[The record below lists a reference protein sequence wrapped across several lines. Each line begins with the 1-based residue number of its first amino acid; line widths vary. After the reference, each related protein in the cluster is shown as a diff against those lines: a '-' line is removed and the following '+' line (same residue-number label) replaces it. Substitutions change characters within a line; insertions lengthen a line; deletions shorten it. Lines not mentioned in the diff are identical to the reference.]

1 MRLTM
6 IAVVL
11 LGALARAQS
20 QPESEWST
28 FGGDAGVVSPP
39 PAPEVQPLPL
49 SPTPLPTRNVSPPP
63 LTTQPTYTSPLVTRR
78 YHPEPPNTVSVLGA
92 PTLGQW
98 NRGEA
103 VSIGFPLIT
112 LRFLLGLTDRFDLGV
127 GFDSYYGL
135 MNEPVLVARVGL
147 VKGTSWSFSAVA
159 DVGYAWFVVTAPREN
174 KGPRWLTGRRN
185 INFSPGVILSYQD
198 VRPRSARLFFEGR
211 YLLALDTEPFT
222 TDPLSGVPPPVVP
235 GSNVVVR
242 GGAEVPLSAKTSFV
256 FSLGL
261 TFHGRSNDAVAMP
274 EASVG
279 IVTSF

>member
-1 MRLTM
+1 MRVMM

-11 LGALARAQS
+11 FGALAHAQG
-20 QPESEWST
+20 QPESEWSSMPLD
-28 FGGDAGVVSPP
+28 GGVAPGPAPLPSLPP
-39 PAPEVQPLPL
+39 PPPPQLAPRQV
-49 SPTPLPTRNVSPPP
+49 TPPP

-78 YHPEPPNTVSVLGA
+78 YHPEPPNPVSVFGA

-103 VSIGFPLIT
+103 VSIGFPLIS

-135 MNEPVLVARVGL
+135 MNEPLLLARVAL

-159 DVGYAWFVVTAPREN
+159 DAGYAWFVVSAPREN
-174 KGPRWLTGRRN
+174 KGARWLTGRRN
-185 INFSPGVILSYQD
+185 IDFSPGLVLSYQD
-198 VRPRSARLFFEGR
+198 VRPRSARLFFEAR

-235 GSNVVVR
+235 GSNVLVR

-279 IVTSF
+279 LVTSF